1 MRFRAALLATSLLA
15 FPAFAQTPT
24 ATPRFEAQ
32 LAGHAALPAMTL
44 VQPPAD
50 APALFRLSGRF
61 ASPNR
66 ERVEQPGAIPTTTF
80 TADASAPRGSG
91 QGLPLAGQPAQG
103 ISGLVPT
110 GPGAFLLL
118 SDNGYGNRVNS
129 VDSLLMV
136 HRATADWR
144 AGRVSISETVFLRD
158 PDKRVPF
165 AIRNEATAERY
176 LTGADFDPESLAVV
190 GDRWFIGDEFGP
202 YIIETDASGRVL
214 AVHETQVEGRPAR
227 SPDHHMLAQL
237 PNVPGVVGFN
247 VRRSRGFE
255 PMAAT
260 PDGQRLIAMFEGPL
274 VDPATGQPET
284 HAGAP
289 AVRMLEFDVATRR
302 WTGRQWRYRLEDAA
316 NVIGDLAM
324 VDATTAV
331 LIERDDASE
340 GSPALACNGPARPDC
355 FNRPAAFKRVYRIDL
370 ANADADGFVR
380 KLGWID
386 LMDIADPEGVAHAPR
401 EPNGRFALPF
411 QGPEG
416 IAVVDADHIAVVND
430 NNLPFNSARR
440 IGQPDDSEIALLRVP
455 EFLRAR

>member
-1 MRFRAALLATSLLA
+1 MRLRATLLAATLLAT
-15 FPAFAQTPT
+15 PAFAQTP
-24 ATPRFEAQ
+24 RFEAR
-32 LAGHAALPAMTL
+32 LAGHAVLPALTL

-50 APALFRLSGRF
+50 APAFFRLSGRF
-61 ASPNR
+61 AAPNR

-91 QGLPLAGQPAQG
+91 VGLPLEGQPVQG

-110 GPGAFLLL
+110 GEGSFLLL
-118 SDNGYGNRVNS
+118 SDNGYGGRVNS

-136 HRATADWR
+136 HRAQLDWR
-144 AGRVSISETVFLRD
+144 AGRIAVAETIFLRD
-158 PDKRVPF
+158 PDRRVPF

-202 YIIETDASGRVL
+202 YILETDATGRVL
-214 AVHETQVEGRPAR
+214 AVHETVVDGRPAR
-227 SPDHHMLAQL
+227 SPDHHMLGQL
-237 PNVPGVVGFN
+237 PNVPGAVGFN

-274 VDPATGQPET
+274 VDPQSGQPET
-284 HAGAP
+284 VEGA
-289 AVRMLEFDVATRR
+289 AVVRMLEFDVASRR
-302 WTGRQWRYRLEDAA
+302 WTGRQWRYRLENPA
-316 NVIGDLAM
+316 NVIGDIAM
-324 VDATTAV
+324 VDANSAV

-340 GSPALACNGPARPDC
+340 GSAAQACNGPARPDC

-370 ANADADGFVR
+370 SHTDAQGFVR

-416 IAVVDADHIAVVND
+416 IAVVDAEHIAVVND

-440 IGQPDDSEIALLRVP
+440 IGKPDDTEIALLRVP
-455 EFLRAR
+455 ELLRAR

>member
-1 MRFRAALLATSLLA
+1 MRFSATVIAAILAAL
-15 FPAFAQTPT
+15 PAAAQ
-24 ATPRFEAQ
+24 TPRFEAR
-32 LAGHAALPAMTL
+32 LAGHAALPALTL

-50 APALFRLSGRF
+50 APAYFRMSGRF
-61 ASPNR
+61 AAADR
-66 ERVEQPGAIPTTTF
+66 ARVERPGAIPTTTF
-80 TADASAPRGSG
+80 TAEASAPRSSG
-91 QGLPLAGQPAQG
+91 VGLPLEGQPVQG

-136 HRATADWR
+136 HRAAVDWA
-144 AGRVSISETVFLRD
+144 AGRIAVAQTIFLRD
-158 PDKRVPF
+158 PDRKVPF
-165 AIRNEATAERY
+165 AIRNEASAERY

-202 YIIETDASGRVL
+202 YILEVDPTGRVL

-227 SPDHHMLAQL
+227 SPDHYMLSQL

-260 PDGQRLIAMFEGPL
+260 PDGRRLIAMFEGPL
-274 VDPATGQPET
+274 VDPQTGQAEPF
-284 HAGAP
+284 
-289 AVRMLEFDVATRR
+289 VRMLEFDVATRA

-316 NVIGDLAM
+316 NAVGDIAM
-324 VDATTAV
+324 VDENSAV
-331 LIERDDASE
+331 LIERDDTTD
-340 GSPALACNGPARPDC
+340 GSPAQACNGPARLDC

-370 ANADADGFVR
+370 ANTDAEGFVR
-380 KLGWID
+380 KIGYID
-386 LMDIADPEGVAHAPR
+386 LLDIADPDRRAHAPL
-401 EPNGRFALPF
+401 EPNGRFAFPF

-416 IAVVDADHIAVVND
+416 VTVVDREHIAVVND
-430 NNLPFNSARR
+430 NNLPYNSARR
-440 IGQPDDSEIALLRVP
+440 IGRPDDTEIVLLRVP
-455 EFLRAR
+455 ELLGAR